1 MPIQRLLQSGESI
14 MLAARTYSI
23 SIDRNWQALYEAIWR
38 PEIFPNWASGL
49 TESDLR
55 RGGTGWIADGPEGP
69 VTIRFTPHND
79 YGAMDHV
86 VETEDGRHVH
96 IPLRVIANGE
106 GAEVMLTL
114 FRQPGMTDEEFAR
127 DAKWITR
134 DLRAL
139 KTYVME

>member
-1 MPIQRLLQSGESI
+1 
-14 MLAARTYSI
+14 MLPARTYSI
-23 SIDRNWQALYEAIWR
+23 SIDRNWRDRYEAIWQ
-38 PEIFPNWASGL
+38 PEIFPKWACGL

-55 RGGTGWIADGPEGP
+55 RGRTGWLADGPDGT

-79 YGAMDHV
+79 HGVVDHF
-86 VETEDGRHVH
+86 VETGDGKEVH

-114 FRQPGMTDEEFAR
+114 FRQPGMTDEDFAR

-139 KTYVME
+139 KTYAMG